1 MVWRPRLGTPGL
13 MAASPHARDFGNHVP
28 ECCDSEAPAWGGVKE
43 GLCGGLPSFPGLQD
57 SAVFLWGVG

>member
-1 MVWRPRLGTPGL
+1 MSWDTRSDGCQST
-13 MAASPHARDFGNHVP
+13 ARDFRSHVP
-28 ECCDSEAPAWGGVKE
+28 ECCDSEAPAWSGVKE